1 MKLLF
6 ENWRAFVN
14 EAKERSAEELEAI
27 FAPKGY
33 DIGGEIGRGAFG
45 IVYGSRR
52 KDTGEPVAIKVVSLM
67 RGSAFTVTAEDIRNE
82 LENYEF
88 LKTNKSS
95 LPAEVGKHFPDVFET
110 GKIKSGGY
118 IVMEM
123 LKPIDAKTKAHL
135 FGSLANPK
143 LDYEERT
150 KLRQGKVKRL
160 MANPE
165 VLHNLF
171 RDTVEKALT
180 LGGVSE
186 QLFALQDF
194 EIDSDVDRSGLV
206 KPDETVS
213 AIAEEAFK
221 NFIKGEYEP
230 LDPLMDAVANK
241 RGSSYFLFVRRLEKE
256 GNEDVI
262 MAINAMANAA
272 LRGLSGSY
280 ALFDEAIRG
289 ELNDELRYP
298 RSGWGALV
306 AELIANKMASNFD
319 TATKRSIIPT
329 TLMGLDTTKGY
340 KDRVAGFP
348 EAKPLFNAMEYI
360 NEKGFEPADVHQSNV
375 MARMGSG
382 ELVIVDVGMFDLMR
396 NEE

>member
-6 ENWRAFVN
+6 ENWRSFIN
-14 EAKERSAEELEAI
+14 EAKERSAEELGAI

-45 IVYGSRR
+45 IVYGARR

-82 LENYEF
+82 LDNYGF
-88 LKTNKSS
+88 LRTNKSS

-118 IVMEM
+118 VVMEM
-123 LKPIDAKTKAHL
+123 LRPIDAKAKAHL
-135 FGSLANPK
+135 FGSLANHK
-143 LDYEERT
+143 LEYKEKL
-150 KLRQGKVKRL
+150 KLRQGKIKRL
-160 MANPE
+160 MSNPE

-171 RDTVEKALT
+171 HDTAEKTLT

-186 QLFALQDF
+186 ELFTLQDF

-206 KPDETVS
+206 KPDETVR

-221 NFIKGEYEP
+221 KFIKGEYEP
-230 LDPLMDAVANK
+230 LDPLMDVVANK
-241 RGSSYFLFVRRLEKE
+241 RGSSYFLFIRRLEKE
-256 GNEDVI
+256 GNEGVI
-262 MAINAMANAA
+262 MAINALANAA

-280 ALFDEAIRG
+280 ALFDKAIRG
-289 ELNDELRYP
+289 ELNDELSRP
-298 RSGWGALV
+298 KSGWGSFV
-306 AELIANKMASNFD
+306 AERIANQMAANFD
-319 TATKRSIIPT
+319 TATKRSVIPT
-329 TLMGLDTTKGY
+329 SITGLGTTKNY
-340 KDRVAGFP
+340 TDRVAGFP
-348 EAKPLFNAMEYI
+348 EAKSLFGAMEYI
-360 NEKGFEPADVHQSNV
+360 NEKGFEPADVHQGNV
-375 MARMGSG
+375 MARMGTG